1 MEYMILFPFIGQFL
15 NVIHTLNVCC
25 NECTHIQYLVHVTTV
40 TRRIKI
46 NDLFSQDF
54 ALYIQMIK
62 GYDKVV
68 SSYVEINLY
77 TTMHS
82 ICYDLSCP
90 LQICEQ
96 S

>member
-1 MEYMILFPFIGQFL
+1 MYVAM
-15 NVIHTLNVCC
+15 NVRT
-25 NECTHIQYLVHVTTV
+25 YLVHVHNSDACL
-40 TRRIKI
+40 IKI
-46 NDLFSQDF
+46 NDLFYLDF

-62 GYDKVV
+62 GSDKVV
-68 SSYVEINLY
+68 SSYVKMNLYVY

-90 LQICEQ
+90 LQICKQ